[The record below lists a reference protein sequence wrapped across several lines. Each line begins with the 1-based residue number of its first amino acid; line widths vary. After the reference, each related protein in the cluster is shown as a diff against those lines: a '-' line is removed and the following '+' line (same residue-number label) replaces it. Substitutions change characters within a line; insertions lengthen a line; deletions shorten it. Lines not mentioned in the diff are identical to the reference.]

1 VPAEEREELSGRSR
15 STSASVA
22 RRHPSGTVAAMAGLG
37 GFGGR
42 RLTARMARVGV
53 WSFALQRLAAAE
65 EQAVGR
71 ELESLGFAATWIP
84 ESLGSKDV
92 FAHAGILLSAT
103 ERLVIASGIANIYA
117 RDPMAMANGAKALGE
132 AYPGR
137 FVLGIGVSHAPS
149 VQTRGGDYGKPVE
162 TMRMYLDA
170 MSAAQYAAPE
180 PDEPVPLV
188 LAALGPRMLELA
200 AERAD
205 GAHPYFVPVEHT
217 VEAREHLGPEPF
229 LGVEQTAVLTT
240 DREAGLRIARAF
252 AKNYLAF
259 PNYANN
265 LRRLGW
271 SDEDLAGTG
280 SERVIDAVIA
290 IGDVDAIVRRVRD
303 HLDAGADHVCVQI
316 REAQSTDPALGAYR
330 ELASSVGRDPAMGI
344 GRG

>member
-1 VPAEEREELSGRSR
+1 
-15 STSASVA
+15 
-22 RRHPSGTVAAMAGLG
+22 MAGLG

-42 RLTARMARVGV
+42 RLAARMGRVGV

-65 EQAVGR
+65 EQAAAR
-71 ELESLGFAATWIP
+71 EVESLGFAATWIP
-84 ESLGSKDV
+84 ESLGSKEV
-92 FAHAGILLSAT
+92 FAHAAILLSGAR
-103 ERLVIASGIANIYA
+103 RLVIAPGIANIYA

-137 FVLGIGVSHAPS
+137 FVLAIGVSHAPS

-162 TMRMYLDA
+162 TMRTYLDA
-170 MSAAQYAAPE
+170 MAAAQYAAPA
-180 PDEPVPLV
+180 PDPPVPLV

-217 VEAREHLGPEPF
+217 PKARQHLGREPF
-229 LGVEQTAVLTT
+229 LGVEQAAVLTT

-252 AKNYLAF
+252 ARNYLAL

-271 SDEDLAGTG
+271 SDEDLAGDG
-280 SERVIDAVIA
+280 SERLIDAVIA
-290 IGDVDAIVRRVRD
+290 VGDVDVIVRRVRD
-303 HLDAGADHVCVQI
+303 HLDAGADHVCLQI
-316 REAQSTDPALGAYR
+316 REEQSTDPALGAYR
-330 ELASSVGRDPAMGI
+330 ELASALGRDAAMSF
-344 GRG
+344 GRR